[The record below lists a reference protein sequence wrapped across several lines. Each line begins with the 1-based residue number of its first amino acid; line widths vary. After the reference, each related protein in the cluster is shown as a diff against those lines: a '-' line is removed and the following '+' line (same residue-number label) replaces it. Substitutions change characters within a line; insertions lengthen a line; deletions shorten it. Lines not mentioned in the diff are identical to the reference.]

1 MKLFQIEEPEGGP
14 TDPNAPGAAIGI
26 DASGKLADVAFSV
39 GGNPTLL
46 PDREGFESNLVV
58 PAGGAEAAQW
68 QELFEAVRLRAE
80 RALARP
86 VTHAV
91 IALAPEAC
99 GSPAAAM
106 IATAAETAGLL
117 VLRLIAATELAP
129 GMGQALSAAMLAED
143 LASRFDSRTP

>member
-14 TDPNAPGAAIGI
+14 TDPNMPGAAIGI
-26 DASGKLADVAFSV
+26 DASGQLADVALSV

-58 PAGGAEAAQW
+58 PAAGAAAAQW
-68 QELFEAVRLRAE
+68 QELFEAARLRAE

-91 IALAPEAC
+91 VALAPELC
-99 GSPAAAM
+99 GSPAAVM
-106 IATAAETAGLL
+106 IANAAEAAGLL
-117 VLRLIAATELAP
+117 VLRLVAASELAP
-129 GMGQALSAAMLAED
+129 GMERALSAAMLAED
-143 LASRFDSRTP
+143 LAPRPDNPTA